1 MASDT
6 VGHGVPRI
14 LQQLCSSPT
23 GGEHIASVRHALQTE
38 IVAASGPSVP
48 PRNGAAGASR
58 ARGPRGAVS
67 LPVLNPLASLLALA
81 DLLVARVALLAGGKW

>member
-23 GGEHIASVRHALQTE
+23 GGEQIASVRHALQAE

-58 ARGPRGAVS
+58 ARGRRTQWR
-67 LPVLNPLASLLALA
+67 
-81 DLLVARVALLAGGKW
+81 RVAARISSRLIVSAR